1 MSLEL
6 IGGNNAS
13 AVELGIQLV
22 HLTSGEDIIGRV
34 FLDGAV
40 YRIER
45 PVVPVHI
52 PNPSDQGR
60 MHISLMPFRP
70 YVEKDLTIPE
80 SSVMFTV
87 DIVESMQK
95 FYIQFTSNIQVAQS
109 LPKNL
114 Q

>member
-1 MSLEL
+1 MEIIS
-6 IGGNNAS
+6 GNS
-13 AVELGIQLV
+13 QSVELGIQLV

-34 FLDGAV
+34 SLDRDNRL
-40 YRIER
+40 YHIER
-45 PVVPVHI
+45 PVVPVHL
-52 PNPSDQGR
+52 PNPQDSGR

-70 YVEKDLTIPE
+70 YVETDLPIPAGF
-80 SSVMFTV
+80 VMFTV

-95 FYIQFTSNIQVAQS
+95 FYIQFTSNIQVAQA